1 MFYLLIQFRIS
12 YIWFKSLFHNFF
24 KQVVL
29 SLFFRKTTKI
39 ISYRMVLTIVINIE
53 VIGFLNGSVVK
64 HPLANAGD
72 VGSISGS
79 GRCPGEEN
87 DNSLQ
92 YSCLR
97 NPKDNVALQD
107 KVHGVM
113 EELDTT

>member
-1 MFYLLIQFRIS
+1 
-12 YIWFKSLFHNFF
+12 
-24 KQVVL
+24 
-29 SLFFRKTTKI
+29 
-39 ISYRMVLTIVINIE
+39 MVLTIVINIE

-92 YSCLR
+92 YSCRR
-97 NPKDNVALQD
+97 NPVDRGDWWATIQGIVK
-107 KVHGVM
+107 GS
-113 EELDTT
+113 DTT